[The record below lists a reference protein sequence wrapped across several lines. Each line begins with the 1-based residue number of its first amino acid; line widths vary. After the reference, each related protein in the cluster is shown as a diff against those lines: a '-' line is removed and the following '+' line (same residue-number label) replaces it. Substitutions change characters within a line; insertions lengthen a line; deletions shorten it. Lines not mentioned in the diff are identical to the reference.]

1 MRLAKKFFGLLQL
14 IRPANLLTA
23 IADIWAGFAISGA
36 TAMLFPGELQ
46 VRAQLIHLS
55 LLSMSTIGL
64 FGGGAMLNDYQDAHI
79 NRINHPE
86 KPISAGLIKR
96 KTALTLGYLFI
107 FAGLTLAFYA
117 GMVSGFIA
125 IAVAFLVIF
134 YNVYGAYNATIGP
147 LSMGFCRGANLL
159 LGISF
164 IPHSIGFNY
173 IVILIPILFIAA
185 ITSISRYEMR
195 VDNRLGIQLAGW
207 LYLLVISY
215 LLTVSFINTHLL
227 ATLPFVALLF
237 YLAFKPITLAFRV
250 PDAVNI
256 ARAVRWG
263 YLSLVV
269 LNAALAAA
277 FSGIIPGA
285 IILMLFPVTILLS
298 RFFALT

>member
-1 MRLAKKFFGLLQL
+1 MILAKKFFGLLQL
-14 IRPANLLTA
+14 IRPANMLTA

-36 TAMLFPGELQ
+36 TALLYPGHMQ
-46 VRAQLIHLS
+46 IRSQLIHLG
-55 LLSMSTIGL
+55 LLSLSTIGL
-64 FGGGAMLNDYQDAHI
+64 FGGGAMLNDYADAHL

-86 KPISAGLIKR
+86 KPISAGLIYR
-96 KTALTLGYLFI
+96 KTALVMGYLLI
-107 FAGLTLAFYA
+107 FSGLALAFYT
-117 GMVSGFIA
+117 GIVSGFIA
-125 IAVAFLVIF
+125 MAVAFLVIF
-134 YNVYGAYNATIGP
+134 YNVYGAHNETIGP

-164 IPHSIGFNY
+164 IPHSIGFNF
-173 IVILIPILFIAA
+173 IVILIPVIFIAA

-195 VDNRLGIQLAGW
+195 VNNRLGIQLAGW
-207 LYLLVISY
+207 LYLLVIAY
-215 LLTVSFINTHLL
+215 LLTVSFINTHFL
-227 ATLPFVALLF
+227 ATFPFIILLF
-237 YLAFKPITLAFRV
+237 YLAFKPITIAFRV

-277 FSGIIPGA
+277 FSGIIPG
-285 IILMLFPVTILLS
+285 IVILILFPVAIFLS